1 MTRSF
6 ISQSVFSLT
15 FLRYMKDFCTVYR
28 KHTSS
33 LSYLNTSVDKEKVL
47 ATQCLSFDQGGNFEA
62 ILTDFLKTFNY
73 LCHDLLIAKFHAY
86 GLDRSP
92 LKLFPLVLNK
102 KEEKCQN
109 K

>member
-1 MTRSF
+1 
-6 ISQSVFSLT
+6 
-15 FLRYMKDFCTVYR
+15 MKDFCTVYR

-47 ATQCLSFDQGGNFEA
+47 AFNHPMFILWPRCNFEA

-102 KEEKCQN
+102 KEEKYQN